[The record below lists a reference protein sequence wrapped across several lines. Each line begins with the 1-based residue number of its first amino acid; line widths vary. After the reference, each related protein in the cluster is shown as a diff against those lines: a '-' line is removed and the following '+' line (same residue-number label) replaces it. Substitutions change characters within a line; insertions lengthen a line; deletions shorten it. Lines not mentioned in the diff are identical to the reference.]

1 MTDEYKKDK
10 VIEGLSEYE
19 VTIITNMVNE
29 QKKVVKYGGV
39 VYLLLTLVGPYLP
52 SKIPTF
58 KETKINYFQ
67 LLFVHFLLWGS
78 FYFFSLR
85 KLYRL
90 KKDYESRIKINTSA
104 RVLKKEISKSSVST
118 KYTIKI
124 QVAKKGN
131 ENLEVSQDIF
141 EKVEENENIF
151 ISYTPYS
158 KTILEVQKN

>member
-1 MTDEYKKDK
+1 M
-10 VIEGLSEYE
+10 
-19 VTIITNMVNE
+19 
-29 QKKVVKYGGV
+29 
-39 VYLLLTLVGPYLP
+39 
-52 SKIPTF
+52 
-58 KETKINYFQ
+58 
-67 LLFVHFLLWGS
+67 
-78 FYFFSLR
+78 
-85 KLYRL
+85 

-104 RVLKKEISKSSVST
+104 RVLKKKISKSSVST